1 MSTPNQPPQRPETDQ
16 AAQPAQQ
23 PPAGSWGGPK
33 VTPSKALVDATYRL
47 LIGDRRM
54 LVLLLVGSLA
64 SMVVLVAIVFPAWF
78 YAGVFPNFSEGG
90 VVGLAVYAAALW
102 ASSFVSVVVTGA
114 VVAAALE
121 RAEGGAPT
129 VRHALEVAW
138 SRRGPLAGW
147 ALLST
152 GVGVLMSL
160 LERFGAAGLVVR
172 LLAGVGWA
180 VATIFALPLVIGEG
194 TGPFRTLRRSGAM
207 VRDTFGPTLRSNIR
221 LAVPWIVAGWVA
233 ATVVC
238 AGVPMFA
245 IGLNDHNVALALVGG
260 MMAAVGGVVGFFTM
274 VTSSALSAYL
284 NTMLYRYAT
293 GAPLPAA
300 VNRADLPP
308 LRAATT

>member
-1 MSTPNQPPQRPETDQ
+1 MPTPNQPPQRPRPDQ
-16 AAQPAQQ
+16 PRQ
-23 PPAGSWGGPK
+23 PPQPPHSRLGGGPK
-33 VTPSKALVDATYRL
+33 TTPSKALVGAAYRL
-47 LIGDRRM
+47 LIEDRWM
-54 LVLLLVGSLA
+54 LVLLLVGSVA

-78 YAGVFPNFSEGG
+78 YAGIFPNFSEGG

-102 ASSFVSVVVTGA
+102 ASSFVSVLVTGA

-121 RAEGGAPT
+121 RADGGTPT
-129 VRHALEVAW
+129 VRRALEVAW
-138 SRRGPLAGW
+138 SRRGPLAAW

-152 GVGVLMSL
+152 GVGALMSL

-180 VATIFALPLVIGEG
+180 VTTIFALPLVIGEG

-233 ATVVC
+233 ATMVC

-245 IGLNDHNVALALVGG
+245 IGLSDHNVPLGLVGG
-260 MMAAVGGVVGFFTM
+260 IIAATGGVVAFFTM

-300 VNRADLPP
+300 VNPADLPP
-308 LRAATT
+308 LRPSTT